1 MEAETLSAEAVVAR
15 DAIKNVCAGRDDRIA
30 EFYDEE
36 FVDYVNGMVFRGHEG
51 GRESIAFYKS
61 LFRPLRFEV
70 DEQVAQGDRVASRW
84 TLYGTNRGRQVELHG
99 IVISRIQ
106 DGRIVEDHAIS
117 DTLALPRAL
126 GVWRTLAVLVDIVRG
141 RVKVPKGAIG
151 GSPSAPLHG

>member
-1 MEAETLSAEAVVAR
+1 MEAETPAVETVIAR
-15 DAIKNVCAGRDDRIA
+15 DAIENVCAGGLDRVA

-36 FVDYVNGMVFRGHEG
+36 FVDYVNGMVFRDHDE

-61 LFRPLRFEV
+61 LFSPLRFEV
-70 DEQVAQGDRVASRW
+70 DEQVTQGDRVASRW

-99 IVISRIQ
+99 IVISRIR
-106 DGRIVEDHAIS
+106 DGRIIEDHAIS

-126 GVWRTLAVLVDIVRG
+126 GIWRTLAVLVDIARG

-151 GSPSAPLHG
+151 G

>member
-1 MEAETLSAEAVVAR
+1 METETLSPEAVVAR
-15 DAIKNVCAGRDDRIA
+15 DAIKNVCAGSVDRIA

-61 LFRPLRFEV
+61 LFSPLRFDI
-70 DEQVAQGDRVASRW
+70 DEQVTQGDRVASRW
-84 TLYGTNRGRQVELHG
+84 TLYGTNRGREVELHG
-99 IVISRIQ
+99 IVISHVRG
-106 DGRIVEDHAIS
+106 GRIIEDHAIS

-126 GVWRTLAVLVDIVRG
+126 GVWRTLAVLVDILRG

-151 GSPSAPLHG
+151 G

>member
-1 MEAETLSAEAVVAR
+1 METETLSAEAVVAR
-15 DAIKNVCAGRDDRIA
+15 DAIENVCAGQDDRIA

-51 GRESIAFYKS
+51 GRESIAFYQS

-70 DEQVAQGDRVASRW
+70 DEQVTQGDRVASRW
-84 TLYGTNRGRQVELHG
+84 TLHGTNRGRQVELHG
-99 IVISRIQ
+99 IVISRIR

-126 GVWRTLAVLVDIVRG
+126 GVWRTLAVLVDILRG

-151 GSPSAPLHG
+151 GSPS

>member
-1 MEAETLSAEAVVAR
+1 MEAPTLSPETVIAR
-15 DAIKNVCAGRDDRIA
+15 DAIKNVCAGQEDRIA
-30 EFYDEE
+30 EYYDEK

-70 DEQVAQGDRVASRW
+70 DEQVTQGDRVASRW
-84 TLYGTNRGRQVELHG
+84 TLYGTNRGRQVVLHG

-106 DGRIVEDHAIS
+106 DGRIIEDHAIS

-126 GVWRTLAVLVDIVRG
+126 GVWRTLAVLVDILRG

-151 GSPSAPLHG
+151 G